1 MGLIR
6 VLLALSVVFA
16 HSPWHDGY
24 ALVGGRN
31 AVQLFYMISGFL
43 ITHVL
48 STNKNYS
55 DPIRFYVNRG
65 LRIYPTYYAVAFLSL
80 IPALRP
86 HTQFAEF
93 YHQAGATAGTL
104 VAASNVTI
112 FGQDWAMFGA
122 IHDKVLSFAIDFRQS
137 SPPLYT
143 GLLIPQ
149 AWTLGLELTF
159 YAIAPFLLRSNALI
173 VAALTLSLAVRAY
186 LMVIGIG
193 TEDPWSYRF
202 FPAELSLFL
211 VGALANRFGLPIWKH
226 VLATSRLR
234 PVLPASVAFMAL
246 LILTYTALPLS
257 EAVKT
262 VGLMTIF
269 AVLVPLTFLYQSG
282 SQLDRRL
289 GDLSYP
295 IYIGHI
301 LMTLLVGM
309 IWRGLHL
316 APNAAA
322 VTFANIVAAIG
333 FAFVLNRLLERP
345 IEHLRSKVRRGQP
358 MPST

>member
-16 HSPWHDGY
+16 HSPWNNGS

-55 DPIRFYVNRG
+55 SPIRFYVNRG
-65 LRIYPTYYAVAFLSL
+65 LRIYPTYYVVALLSL

-86 HTQFAEF
+86 HTQFSDF
-93 YHQAGATAGTL
+93 YHQAGATAGSL
-104 VAASNVTI
+104 VAMSNALI

-122 IHDKVLSFAIDFRQS
+122 VHDGVLSFAVDFKQS
-137 SPPLYT
+137 SPPLFT

-159 YAIAPFLLRSNALI
+159 YLIAPFLLRSNAAI
-173 VAALTLSLAVRAY
+173 VAALVLSLIVRAY
-186 LMVIGIG
+186 LMFAGIG
-193 TEDPWSYRF
+193 TVDPWSYRF

-211 VGALANRFGLPIWKH
+211 IGALANRFGLPIWKR
-226 VLATSRLR
+226 VLERSGRRL
-234 PVLPASVAFMAL
+234 VLSASVATMSL
-246 LILTYTALPLS
+246 LILIYAAVPLS

-262 VGLMTIF
+262 IGLMAIF
-269 AVLVPLTFLYQSG
+269 AVLLPLTFLYQSG
-282 SQLDRRL
+282 SKLDKRL

-301 LMTLLVGM
+301 LMILLVGAA
-309 IWRGLHL
+309 WRGLHL
-316 APNAAA
+316 GPNTAAI
-322 VTFANIVAAIG
+322 TLANIVAAIA
-333 FAFVLNRLLERP
+333 FAFVLNRSLERP
-345 IEHLRSKVRRGQP
+345 IERLRSKVRRGQP
-358 MPST
+358 IPAP